1 MESQDKKEEGEDNNN
16 DIPQENDNIQKDG
29 EVFLAPTSES
39 TQEDPQE
46 ETKSN
51 SKEKKINYNNLLN
64 YSPDTKIEILDNI
77 SGDKYDINFK
87 IIVIGNSGV
96 GKSCLTL
103 KATQDIF
110 KEDFASTIG
119 FQFFSFHVKI
129 NDKIF
134 KLQIWDT
141 CGQEIYRSL
150 ITNFYRST
158 ALAIICYS
166 VNDRKSFEEAE
177 IWLKQVKMNSDPD
190 CKVFLI
196 ANKIDLPNRVVT
208 SEEGMK
214 YKKDNDFECYMET
227 SAKTGVN
234 VRELFVNCALAL
246 YKELPKYMKEKEILE
261 ESSNKFNLSEGV
273 KAEENEC
280 AC

>member
-1 MESQDKKEEGEDNNN
+1 MADIDKNENENNEAKE
-16 DIPQENDNIQKDG
+16 NIEAPKDD
-29 EVFLAPTSES
+29 EVFLAPKE
-39 TQEDPQE
+39 E
-46 ETKSN
+46 ETAEEDKD
-51 SKEKKINYNNLLN
+51 KKRRKINYNNLLTHD
-64 YSPDTKIEILDNI
+64 PKTKIEVLDNI

-129 NDKIF
+129 NDKIL

-166 VNDRKSFEEAE
+166 VTDKKSFEETE
-177 IWLKQVKMNSDPD
+177 IWLKQVKSNSDPD

-196 ANKIDLPNRVVT
+196 ANKIDLPDRVVS
-208 SEEGMK
+208 SEEGMNC
-214 YKKDNDFECYMET
+214 KKEHGFECYMET

-234 VRELFVNCALAL
+234 VRELFVNCALSL
-246 YKELPKYMKEKEILE
+246 YKELPKYMREKEILQGE
-261 ESSNKFNLSEGV
+261 TENRQFNLNDGMKV
-273 KAEENEC
+273 EENDC